1 MGDIRSIREFRDS
14 QNDDFWDSGVGAEAL
29 LLREDG
35 VNVLHWASY
44 AKVMD
49 YIAVAFYAKKMFAD
63 LEAIAQDV
71 SLTEEQQQEKVYEA
85 SACLRDGLAAIVF
98 KVIDSD
104 EMTEEDTNEME
115 KEYESIVSNLME
127 EDE

>member
-1 MGDIRSIREFRDS
+1 MGNIRSIREFREAL
-14 QNDDFWDSGVGAEAL
+14 DDNFWDVGVGAEAL

-35 VNVLHWASY
+35 VSALHWASY

-63 LEAIAQDV
+63 LEAITQDV

-85 SACLRDGLAAIVF
+85 SACLRDALAAIVF

-104 EMTEEDTNEME
+104 EMTEEDTKEME
-115 KEYESIVSNLME
+115 EEYESIVSNLTE